1 MRANCTNDFPPKQSG
16 STLIV
21 TLIILILVMLL
32 GVTALTTSDTQYK
45 LTGNLQFEDLALNS
59 AETAVSAGELGL
71 ANNPLATSYPQTAAS
86 AVSAMPDPLSL
97 TTWPASGYVIGY
109 VSTNASPFAG
119 VGLDCTDPGNARNY
133 DCVNTFLVT
142 AQGTSARGATKFVQT
157 YYAVPLK

>member
-1 MRANCTNDFPPKQSG
+1 MRADCTNDFHHKQSG

-32 GVTALTTSDTQYK
+32 GVTAMTTSDTQFK
-45 LTGNLQFEDLALNS
+45 LTGNLQFEDLALNN

-71 ANNPLATSYPQTAAS
+71 ANNPLATSYPQTAAPTV
-86 AVSAMPDPLSL
+86 AALGDPLAI

-109 VSTNASPFAG
+109 LSTNASPTAG
-119 VGLDCTDPGNARNY
+119 VGLDCTDPGNAHNY

-142 AQGTSARGATKFVQT
+142 AQGTSGRGATKFVQT